1 MFLVLQDY
9 NIYLLLIKNFKKK
22 INNWMEFPVHSIDP
36 GWELNLGHLSDII
49 SLDNQDFCRYC
60 QYSFNKQKPDCFN
73 HMNENL
79 SLQNNG

>member
-1 MFLVLQDY
+1 
-9 NIYLLLIKNFKKK
+9 
-22 INNWMEFPVHSIDP
+22 MEFPVHSIDP

-79 SLQNNG
+79 SLQNDGWVVFLVKKQHMQL